1 MDSSSKHQLLPKE
14 ANISSFDKPITAIES
29 SSPAIDNFEYEEF
42 TGGRN
47 GRTCPTCHG
56 SGRISKDHESDAVAL
71 IPYTDDR
78 LNPSKTK
85 QYVLLAVVVCF
96 ILSGLC
102 LFFVLPRSTSI
113 SDTRITNTSIL
124 ITEDESTAFINVTHK
139 FKVTN
144 YNYFSVKVI
153 NISVEATFDYK
164 KILVGK
170 GYLPAQINISPLSNQ
185 IVSIIVPT
193 VMSMENNLGFV
204 AFYCKEFGY
213 KFSLLLDVLME
224 STYLNHK
231 EENSL
236 ESYVYIDCGTRN
248 FQLKRSQNNTTHL
261 VD

>member
-1 MDSSSKHQLLPKE
+1 MDPSLKEKLISKEDE
-14 ANISSFDKPITAIES
+14 ASNFDQPDTTIES
-29 SSPAIDNFEYEEF
+29 TSPAIDNFEYEEF

-85 QYVLLAVVVCF
+85 QYVVLAVVVCL
-96 ILSGLC
+96 ILSGLS
-102 LFFVLPRSTSI
+102 LFFVLPRSTSL
-113 SDTRITNTSIL
+113 SDTHITNTSIF
-124 ITEDESTAFINVTHK
+124 IPENENTAYINVTHK

-144 YNYFSVKVI
+144 NNYFSVKLK

-170 GYLPAQINISPLSNQ
+170 GYLKTEVNISPLSSQ
-185 IVSIIVPT
+185 IVSVMVPT

-213 KFSLLLDVLME
+213 RFALLLDVLME

-236 ESYVYIDCGTRN
+236 ESYVSIDCGTRYFVKIKN
-248 FQLKRSQNNTTHL
+248 QNATNL
-261 VD
+261 VE

>member
-1 MDSSSKHQLLPKE
+1 MDSSSKENLLPI
-14 ANISSFDKPITAIES
+14 NGDKPSYDQPNTTIES
-29 SSPAIDNFEYEEF
+29 TSPAIDNFEYEEF

-56 SGRISKDHESDAVAL
+56 SGRISKDHESNAVAV

-85 QYVLLAVVVCF
+85 QYVLLAVVVCL
-96 ILSGLC
+96 ILSGLS
-102 LFFVLPRSTSI
+102 LFFVLPRSTSL
-113 SDTRITNTSIL
+113 SDTHITNTSIL
-124 ITEDESTAFINVTHK
+124 IPEEENTAYINVTHK

-144 YNYFSVKVI
+144 YNYFSVKLV

-170 GYLPAQINISPLSNQ
+170 GYLQSQVNISPLSSQ
-185 IVSIIVPT
+185 IVSVMVPT
-193 VMSMENNLGFV
+193 IMSMENNLGFV

-213 KFSLLLDVLME
+213 RFALLLDVLME

-236 ESYVYIDCGTRN
+236 ESYVSIDCGTRYFVQN
-248 FQLKRSQNNTTHL
+248 KSQNATYL